1 MSRKF
6 LSPLGLLAQSTNP
19 ASGSIGDTYYNTS
32 DNKVYTYN
40 GSSWVATGLQGIQ
53 GTTGSQGTTGAQGT
67 QGLQGTIGSTGA
79 GGTVGYWGSFW
90 STATQNTAS
99 TSATNPVTFN
109 NTDTNST
116 GVSIVSSSR
125 VTFAYTG
132 TYNIQFS
139 AQVNEPSNGNPTVD
153 FWLRKNGVNVP
164 ETTGTVN
171 LTNQIHYA
179 IAGWNYVLN
188 LTAGDYVE
196 LVWAADATAVQLLY
210 IAAQTSPHTAPATP
224 SVILTATQVAY
235 GIQGIQGTQGISGAS
250 ILGTSNTFTADN
262 TIAIASGTSVPLT
275 ITNNGTGNS
284 LVVNDATSPTSP
296 FVITDAGNVGIGTS
310 STGLTTNKL
319 SIYDAGNA
327 NVLINGDTSAA
338 WTVYRSSTDT
348 GSPAVNFRKARGTTA
363 SKTAISSGDGLGFIG
378 FAGYDGTNAV
388 NGASMYAAADS
399 TVSTGIVPGRLVI
412 ETANTSGVLT
422 ERMRITSAGLLLI
435 NSSSSTLGFGSVAS
449 QFGVVSGA
457 ATTVG
462 QVIRGAASQTAN
474 LTEWQDSSGNIL
486 ASMDSNNLTLQT
498 NLTTGNRGL
507 TIRNSN
513 SAVSGA
519 ILTAQKSRGTN
530 TSPTVVA
537 TGDLVAAFSFS
548 GYNGTTYPTDTS
560 LFGASV
566 TGVSGSVIS
575 QSLYF
580 TTGASGSGNYIP
592 SLLIHHNGGVGIGS
606 GFGNVTTSLTAP
618 IAGLQVN
625 SYAAGTPAIVARPFS
640 SGLTATITNA
650 VQSAGTVTYT
660 ATNTF
665 SAGQQV
671 TITGITP
678 TTYNVT
684 NATIKTATGSNF
696 TVSNASL
703 GGTYS
708 SGGTAT
714 AYANL
719 QEWQTNAGAAQVA
732 VNQAGYVTTLGTELV
747 LEQTGDGFGG
757 SRLRL
762 QNRTGQNGPLFDTS
776 LGTVD
781 LVDFGFK
788 SISSQGNIRYEARGY
803 TGGVTVTAG
812 PEFQIGNTGLTTATA
827 TAIPTSFPL
836 IIGTGLTDRRVIVNS
851 TTGAVVPLTIAA
863 APATA
868 SATITGATV
877 TTFTNKTGTVIT
889 PQGGSVSVSRIT
901 GIASTTG
908 LLPGMILTRVSG
920 VGTFGGGTASIV
932 SVDTATSLTVYTTAA
947 SVAGSVTFSIQNSV
961 AYTATNTFSQTQNVT
976 ITGATAAGLNVAN
989 AFIGAVSGSTFTII
1003 NTTASGTWSSG
1014 GTATITQSANLT
1026 QWIGTAGTVV
1036 ADMDSS
1042 GNITAGSFLEENS
1055 SGIGQDI
1062 TTMHIMGAW

>member
-1 MSRKF
+1 MSQLKYWD
-6 LSPLGLLAQSTNP
+6 
-19 ASGSIGDTYYNTS
+19 GSA
-32 DNKVYTYN
+32 
-40 GSSWVATGLQGIQ
+40 WVAAVVGAQGIT
-53 GTTGSQGTTGAQGT
+53 GTQGTTGAQGT

-116 GVSIVSSSR
+116 GVSIVSNSR
-125 VTFAYTG
+125 VTFANTG

-153 FWLRKNGVNVP
+153 FWLRKNGTDVP
-164 ETTGTVN
+164 QTTGTVN

-179 IAGWNYVLN
+179 LAAWNYVLN

-210 IAAQTSPHTAPATP
+210 TAATTSPHVAPATP

-235 GIQGIQGTQGISGAS
+235 GIQGTQGVSGAS

-388 NGASMYAAADS
+388 NGASMYAAADA
-399 TVSTGIVPGRLVI
+399 TVSTGIVPGRLII

-422 ERMRITSAGLLLI
+422 ERMRIDSAGLVGI
-435 NSSSSTLGFGSVAS
+435 NGT
-449 QFGVVSGA
+449 
-457 ATTVG
+457 
-462 QVIRGAASQTAN
+462 AASTNQF
-474 LTEWQDSSGNIL
+474 QIVSS
-486 ASMDSNNLTLQT
+486 A
-498 NLTTGNRGL
+498 
-507 TIRNSN
+507 
-513 SAVSGA
+513 
-519 ILTAQKSRGTN
+519 
-530 TSPTVVA
+530 
-537 TGDLVAAFSFS
+537 
-548 GYNGTTYPTDTS
+548 
-560 LFGASV
+560 
-566 TGVSGSVIS
+566 
-575 QSLYF
+575 
-580 TTGASGSGNYIP
+580 
-592 SLLIHHNGGVGIGS
+592 GGVKGLA
-606 GFGNVTTSLTAP
+606 VRAP
-618 IAGLQVN
+618 
-625 SYAAGTPAIVARPFS
+625 S

-665 SAGQQV
+665 TAGQQV

-732 VNQAGYVTTLGTELV
+732 VNQAGYVTTSGTELV

-863 APATA
+863 APATT

-920 VGTFGGGTASIV
+920 VGTFGGGTARIV

-1014 GTATITQSANLT
+1014 GTATITQSADLT

-1036 ADMDSS
+1036 ADVDSS
-1042 GNITAGSFLEENS
+1042 GNITADSFLEANS
-1055 SGIGQDI
+1055 SGVGQDI
-1062 TTMHIMGAW
+1062 TEMNIMGAW